1 MLRVKQYIDEER
13 AVDRITATKTA
24 RLADECSKIFTLDEK
39 VKEAIAKTSRV
50 EFVPAGFR
58 HNAYKLDA
66 LPIGA
71 AQYISSPLTVAKM
84 TQYLE
89 PKGADRV
96 LEVGCGSGYQ
106 AAVLS
111 HLFRGVFT
119 IERIEPLMLE
129 AKSRFR
135 KLGIHNIHTRTD
147 DGQNGW
153 IQYAPYDRILFS
165 ATAKKVPQKLFDQ
178 LSDGGI
184 LVAPVEKGSKQIITR
199 YTKRGRHIESEEL
212 ESCDFV
218 PVLDGV
224 QK

>member
-1 MLRVKQYIDEER
+1 MLVLN
-13 AVDRITATKTA
+13 RIIATKIA
-24 RLADECSKIFTLDEK
+24 RLADDCHKVFTLSIE
-39 VKEAIAKTSRV
+39 VKDAMSKTNREA
-50 EFVPAGFR
+50 FVPAGFR

-66 LPIGA
+66 LPLGS
-71 AQYISSPLTVAKM
+71 AQWISSPLTVAKM

-89 PKGADRV
+89 PQGADRV

-119 IERIEPLMLE
+119 IERIDRLMIE

-135 KLGIHNIHTRTD
+135 QLNINNIHTRTD

-165 ATAKKVPQKLFDQ
+165 ATAKEIPQKLFEQ
-178 LSDGGI
+178 LADGGI
-184 LVAPVEKGSKQIITR
+184 LVAPMQKGLKQIITR
-199 YTKRGRHIESEEL
+199 FRKTGNSLEEEEL
-212 ESCDFV
+212 EECDFV

>member
-1 MLRVKQYIDEER
+1 M
-13 AVDRITATKTA
+13 DRITATKTA
-24 RLADECSKIFTLDEK
+24 RLADECHQKFSLSDD
-39 VKEAIAKTSRV
+39 VKQAIAKTNR
-50 EFVPAGFR
+50 EKFVPMGFK

-66 LPIGA
+66 LPLGS
-71 AQYISSPLTVAKM
+71 AQWISSPLTVAKM
-84 TQYLE
+84 THYLE

-119 IERIEPLMLE
+119 IERIESLMIE

-135 KLGIHNIHTRTD
+135 ELKIPNIHTRTD

-165 ATAKKVPQKLFDQ
+165 ASAKKIPQKLFDQ
-178 LSDGGI
+178 LADGGI
-184 LVAPVEKGSKQIITR
+184 LVAPIEIGSKQIITSFKKSGNSIKA
-199 YTKRGRHIESEEL
+199 TEL
-212 ESCDFV
+212 EACDFV

>member
-1 MLRVKQYIDEER
+1 MIKL
-13 AVDRITATKTA
+13 DRITATKTN
-24 RLADECSKIFTLDEK
+24 RLANECDAIFKLSDK
-39 VKEAIAKTSRV
+39 VKLAIANTNREV
-50 EFVPAGFR
+50 FVPSAFKFS
-58 HNAYKLDA
+58 AYKLDA

-71 AQYISSPLTVAKM
+71 SQYISSPLTVSKM
-84 TQYLE
+84 TEYLQ

-129 AKSRFR
+129 AKNRFR
-135 KLGIHNIHTRTD
+135 ELGIHNIHTRTD

-153 IQYAPYDRILFS
+153 KQYAPYDRILFS
-165 ATAKKVPQKLFDQ
+165 ATAKSIPKVLFEQ
-178 LSDGGI
+178 LIDGGI
-184 LVAPVEKGSKQIITR
+184 LVAPVQKGNKQIITR
-199 YTKRGRHIESEEL
+199 FIKNGNSITEEEL
-212 ESCDFV
+212 ENCDFV

>member
-1 MLRVKQYIDEER
+1 MLDKL
-13 AVDRITATKTA
+13 TAIKTY
-24 RLADECSKIFTLDEK
+24 RLADEIDKKFPLSPK
-39 VKEAIAKTSRV
+39 VKAAIANTDR
-50 EFVPAGFR
+50 EAFVPSGFK

-71 AQYISSPLTVAKM
+71 QQWISSPLTVAKM
-84 TQYLE
+84 TEYLCPE
-89 PKGADRV
+89 GADRV

-129 AKSRFR
+129 AKARFR
-135 KLGIHNIHTRTD
+135 RLGLGNIHTRTD
-147 DGQNGW
+147 DGQRGW
-153 IQYAPYDRILFS
+153 AQYAPYDRILFS
-165 ATAKKVPQKLFDQ
+165 ASAKRIPQVLFDQ
-178 LSDGGI
+178 LAPGGI
-184 LVAPVEKGSKQIITR
+184 LVAPIEKDGTQVITR
-199 YTKRGRHIESEEL
+199 FTKQGRSLKEVPL
-212 ESCDFV
+212 EVCAFV

>member
-1 MLRVKQYIDEER
+1 MAQ
-13 AVDRITATKTA
+13 
-24 RLADECSKIFTLDEK
+24 ECDK
-39 VKEAIAKTSRV
+39 VFPLSPEIQEAIANTNR
-50 EFVPAGFR
+50 EAFVPTGFR

-66 LPIGA
+66 LPLSS
-71 AQYISSPLTVAKM
+71 AQWISSPLTVAMM
-84 TQYLE
+84 TEYLI
-89 PKGADRV
+89 PRGADRV

-111 HLFRGVFT
+111 HLFRGVFS

-129 AKSRFR
+129 AKARFR
-135 KLGIHNIHTRTD
+135 KLNINNIHTRTD

-165 ATAKKVPQKLFDQ
+165 ATAKEIPQKLFEQ
-178 LSDGGI
+178 LADGGI
-184 LVAPVEKGSKQIITR
+184 LLAPMQKGNKQVITR
-199 YTKRGRHIESEEL
+199 FMKNGSSIEEEEL
-212 ESCDFV
+212 DECDFV

>member
-1 MLRVKQYIDEER
+1 M
-13 AVDRITATKTA
+13 DRITATKTA
-24 RLADECSKIFTLDEK
+24 RLAEECHKIFKLSDE
-39 VKEAIAKTSRV
+39 VKSAISKTSRE
-50 EFVPAGFR
+50 EFVPVGFR

-84 TQYLE
+84 SEYLE
-89 PKGADRV
+89 PNGADRV

-119 IERIEPLMLE
+119 VERIESLMLE

-135 KLGIHNIHTRTD
+135 MLRIDNVHTRTD

-153 IQYAPYDRILFS
+153 I
-165 ATAKKVPQKLFDQ
+165 
-178 LSDGGI
+178 
-184 LVAPVEKGSKQIITR
+184 
-199 YTKRGRHIESEEL
+199 
-212 ESCDFV
+212 
-218 PVLDGV
+218 
-224 QK
+224 

>member
-1 MLRVKQYIDEER
+1 M
-13 AVDRITATKTA
+13 DRITATKTK
-24 RLADECSKIFTLDEK
+24 RLAQECHQRFPLSEP
-39 VKEAIAKTSRV
+39 VKQAIASTNR
-50 EFVPAGFR
+50 EAFVPAGFK
-58 HNAYKLDA
+58 HSAYKLDA
-66 LPIGA
+66 LPMGA
-71 AQYISSPLTVAKM
+71 SQWISSPLTVAKM
-84 TQYLE
+84 SEYLQT
-89 PKGADRV
+89 KNADRV

-119 IERIEPLMLE
+119 IERIESLMLE

-135 KLGIHNIHTRTD
+135 EMGITNIHTRTD

-165 ATAKKVPQKLFDQ
+165 ATANEIPKKIFDQ

-184 LVAPVEKGSKQIITR
+184 LVAPMRKGSEQIITR
-199 YTKRGRHIESEEL
+199 FRKNGSTISKEEL
-212 ESCDFV
+212 ERCDFV
-218 PVLDGV
+218 PILDGV

>member
-1 MLRVKQYIDEER
+1 M
-13 AVDRITATKTA
+13 DRITATKTA
-24 RLADECSKIFTLDEK
+24 RLADECHKIFPLTKD
-39 VKEAIAKTSRV
+39 VRDAIAQTDRV
-50 EFVPAGFR
+50 EFVPNGFK

-84 TQYLE
+84 TEYLQ
-89 PKGADRV
+89 PLGADRV

-129 AKSRFR
+129 AKQRFR
-135 KLGIHNIHTRTD
+135 NLGISNVHTRTD

-153 IQYAPYDRILFS
+153 KQYAPYDRILFS
-165 ATAKKVPQKLFDQ
+165 ATAKDIPSKLFEQ

-184 LVAPVEKGSKQIITR
+184 LVAPIQKGNKQVIVR
-199 YTKRGRHIESEEL
+199 FTKNGSTIEESEL
-212 ESCDFV
+212 EYCDFV
-218 PVLDGV
+218 PILDGV

>member
-1 MLRVKQYIDEER
+1 L
-13 AVDRITATKTA
+13 DRIKATKTA
-24 RLADECSKIFTLDEK
+24 KLAEDCDRCFGGLSPE
-39 VKEAIAKTSRV
+39 VKEAIAKTDR
-50 EFVPAGFR
+50 EAFVPSGFR

-71 AQYISSPLTVAKM
+71 DQYISSPLTVAKM
-84 TQYLE
+84 TEYLF
-89 PKGADRV
+89 PRGADRV

-119 IERIEPLMLE
+119 IERIEPLILE
-129 AKSRFR
+129 AKKRFR
-135 KLGIHNIHTRTD
+135 QLGINNVHTRTD

-165 ATAKKVPQKLFDQ
+165 ATAKQIPQKLFDQ
-178 LSDGGI
+178 LADGGI
-184 LVAPVEKGSKQIITR
+184 LVAPIEKNGKQVITR
-199 YTKRGRHIESEEL
+199 FMKEGSRIQEEEL
-212 ESCDFV
+212 EDCDFV
-218 PVLDGV
+218 PILDGV

>member
-1 MLRVKQYIDEER
+1 MN
-13 AVDRITATKTA
+13 RIIATKTA
-24 RLADECSKIFTLDEK
+24 RLAQECHDKFSISDDVKSAISKTNRE
-39 VKEAIAKTSRV
+39 

-66 LPIGA
+66 LPLSS
-71 AQYISSPLTVAKM
+71 AQWISSPLTVAKM
-84 TQYLE
+84 THYLE
-89 PKGADRV
+89 PQGADRV

-119 IERIEPLMLE
+119 IERIERLMIE

-135 KLGIHNIHTRTD
+135 QLNINNIHTRTD

-165 ATAKKVPQKLFDQ
+165 ATAKEIPQKLFEQ
-178 LSDGGI
+178 LADGGV
-184 LVAPVEKGSKQIITR
+184 LVAPMQKGNKQIIIR
-199 YTKRGRHIESEEL
+199 YRKRGNSLEEEEL
-212 ESCDFV
+212 EECDFV